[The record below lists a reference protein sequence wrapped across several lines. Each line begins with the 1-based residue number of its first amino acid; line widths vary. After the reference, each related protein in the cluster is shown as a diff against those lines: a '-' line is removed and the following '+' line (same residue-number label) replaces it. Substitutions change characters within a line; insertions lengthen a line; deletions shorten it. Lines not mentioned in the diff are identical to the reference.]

1 MDLHLGEDMYD
12 SFVEY
17 QSRLLAQFDK
27 MVEGYGF
34 EVIDAS
40 HPIEDVFDDL
50 KGRVARLVNSGA
62 SLTHKSKD

>member
-1 MDLHLGEDMYD
+1 MCSSDLD

-17 QSRLLAQFDK
+17 QSRLLTQFDK

-40 HPIEDVFDDL
+40 GSIEDVFDDL
-50 KGRVARLVNSGA
+50 KNRVSHAL
-62 SLTHKSKD
+62 KDNREIAPRGTKN

>member
-1 MDLHLGEDMYD
+1 
-12 SFVEY
+12 
-17 QSRLLAQFDK
+17 